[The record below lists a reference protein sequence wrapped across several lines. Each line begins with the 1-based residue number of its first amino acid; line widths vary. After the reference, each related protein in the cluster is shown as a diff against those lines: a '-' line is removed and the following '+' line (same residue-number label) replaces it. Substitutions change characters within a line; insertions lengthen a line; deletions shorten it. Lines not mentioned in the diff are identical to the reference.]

1 MTMTTSSQT
10 MFRLTAFI
18 ITCVFLTALASDPL
32 VTLSTKPEDAP
43 YLPKPKGT
51 LTFSKDIAPIIF
63 NNCSGCHRTGE
74 VAPFTLLN
82 YDDVKK
88 KGKTIIKVIDKR
100 YMPPWKA
107 MHGFGEFRD
116 ERRLSDEQIGMIK
129 QWVEEGAPEG
139 DRSKLPPLPK
149 FPTGWTLGEPD
160 MIFQPAE
167 SFDVAAE
174 GRDIYQ
180 CFVVPTNF
188 SEDRYISAIEMRPG
202 NRSVVHH
209 VIAYTDTTGK
219 ARELDAATP
228 ELGYRTFGGSGVR
241 GAEWLEGWAPG
252 KTPRRLPAGYGLRIP
267 SGADIILQ
275 VHYHKTGKSETDRT
289 RMGVYFCKEPVD
301 KHVRVARL
309 LAFPLIIPAGD
320 SNYVSH
326 ASLTVPK
333 DVTVL
338 SVMPHMHLLGREMTV
353 AATLPDGSDVPMVRV
368 PDWDFNWQ
376 ISYAF
381 KRPLKLPAGSKVSL
395 IARHDNSADNPRNP
409 SAPPALVKW
418 GEQTTDEMCIAFFS
432 YTVDAEHLTKGI
444 VEEGIRVRP
453 ARVDPEAIQK
463 GLLKLLDKN
472 GDGKVD
478 DQERAAAL
486 KLLQR
491 RQEP

>member
-1 MTMTTSSQT
+1 M
-10 MFRLTAFI
+10 
-18 ITCVFLTALASDPL
+18 
-32 VTLSTKPEDAP
+32 VTLTIPWINLAIASEPTATKSAKIEDAP
-43 YLPKPKGT
+43 YVLKPKGT
-51 LTFSKDIAPIIF
+51 LTFTKDIAPIIF
-63 NNCSGCHRTGE
+63 NNCTGCHRTGE

-82 YDDVKK
+82 YDDVQKK
-88 KGKTIIKVIDKR
+88 SKTIVKVIDKR

-107 MHGFGEFRD
+107 EHGFGDFID
-116 ERRLSDEQIGMIK
+116 ERRLTSEQIGIIK
-129 QWVEEGAPEG
+129 QWVEEGTPEG
-139 DRSKLPPLPK
+139 DRSKLSPLPK
-149 FPTGWTLGEPD
+149 FSSDWTLGEPD
-160 MIFQPAE
+160 MIFQPPE
-167 SFDVAAE
+167 TYELSAE
-174 GRDIYQ
+174 GRDVYQ
-180 CFVVPTNF
+180 CFVIPTNF

-219 ARELDAATP
+219 GRELDAATP
-228 ELGYRTFGGSGVR
+228 EPGYRTFGGSGVR

-267 SGADIILQ
+267 KGSDIILQ
-275 VHYHKTGKSETDRT
+275 VHYNKTGKPEADRT
-289 RMGVYFCKEPVD
+289 RMGVYFCQEPVD

-309 LAFPLIIPAGD
+309 LGLPLIIPAGE
-320 SNYVSH
+320 SNYVSR

-353 AATLPDGSDVPMVRV
+353 TANLPGGSDVPMVRV

-381 KRPLKLPAGSKVSL
+381 KEPVKLPAGSKVSL
-395 IARHDNSADNPRNP
+395 VARHDNSAENPNNP
-409 SAPPALVKW
+409 SNPPKLVRW

-432 YTVDAEHLTKGI
+432 YTVDAEHITKGI
-444 VEEGIRVRP
+444 VEEGIRGRG
-453 ARVDPEAIQK
+453 ANVDREAIQRDLIK
-463 GLLKLLDKN
+463 TFDKN

-478 DQERAAAL
+478 AQERAAAL

-491 RQEP
+491 RQEPEP